1 MKMKNDRIFVLREA
15 IVIIAQMLSG
25 SGIKVTQRGTSAY
38 VEPDATGKP
47 VLINLPYIPDNATEE
62 LCEAIQG
69 FLDHEVA
76 HCLFTDFRAA
86 NKIASNPK
94 LHNLMNILE
103 DARIEKRMAEM
114 YRGCG
119 SNLSNTGSFF
129 LKKFTVPEMQKAD
142 LSGDKNAMVGILT
155 VPLIRSMSGQEL
167 FAEFMRGKEHHVE
180 EFYDMIK
187 DLQPAMEA
195 AGSTQD
201 CIDLAAEIR
210 KRLGDDGKGGEGE
223 GEGEPK
229 AGKGPGGKGKGK
241 GRSGGKAAPPPPPG
255 EEEEEEPGGG
265 AAGKGEE
272 EEEEEPGEGEEE
284 SGEGEEDWEGEED
297 RELDGDTDTAAI
309 LSAIDKQQANGF
321 DKEMSTLITGDA
333 MKAAK
338 HSEYLIFTKD
348 EDVIENLV
356 VGSEYKDRMFTELSD
371 DVEHMVAPLQK
382 DLERAIVARSRSRMT
397 PGYKS
402 GRLHSAGLAKL
413 IVGDDRVFRRKHE
426 TTTKDVAVE
435 LVIDASGSMSGSK
448 IHLAAAAAYALSSVL
463 DRLKISNEVICF
475 TTGPNVGGVKAE
487 EEARKIGRAFTRTE
501 SLYMP
506 IIKGFGERIGTET
519 KRRFGWLPNSRI
531 LRNNID
537 GECVE
542 VAARR
547 LMARKETGKI
557 MIVLSDGHPACAG
570 DSGRVAKHL
579 KSVVKDLER
588 AGANVIGIGI
598 QSDAVKQFY
607 SKAIV
612 INNADEL
619 PVRVMTELRHLLLPT

>member
-25 SGIKVTQRGTSAY
+25 SGIKVTQRGISAY

-76 HCLFTDFRAA
+76 HCLFTDFKAA
-86 NKIASNPK
+86 NKIAKNPQ

-119 SNLSNTGSFF
+119 SNLSNTGNFF

-142 LSGDKNAMVGILT
+142 LSGDKNAMIGILT
-155 VPLIRSMSGQEL
+155 VPLIRSMAGQDL
-167 FAEFMRGKEHHVE
+167 FTEFMRGKEHHVE
-180 EFYDMIK
+180 EFYDKIK
-187 DLQPAMEA
+187 DLQPAIEGA
-195 AGSTQD
+195 SNTQD
-201 CIDLAAEIR
+201 CIDIATEIR
-210 KRLGDDGKGGEGE
+210 KRMGDDGKGGGAGE
-223 GEGEPK
+223 EEPS
-229 AGKGPGGKGKGK
+229 PGKGKGK
-241 GRSGGKAAPPPPPG
+241 GKGKGGGGLGKAAKPG
-255 EEEEEEPGGG
+255 EEEEEGEEEGE
-265 AAGKGEE
+265 GKGEKEE
-272 EEEEEPGEGEEE
+272 EEEGEEE
-284 SGEGEEDWEGEED
+284 GEAEAEEENWEASED
-297 RELDGDTDTAAI
+297 RVLNPGEPSAI
-309 LSAIDKQQANGF
+309 LSAIDKQAANGF

-333 MKAAK
+333 AAAAK
-338 HSEYLIFTKD
+338 HSEYLIYTKD
-348 EDVIENLV
+348 DDVIENLV
-356 VGSEYKDRMFTELSD
+356 VGSDYKDSMFTELAD

-435 LVIDASGSMSGSK
+435 LVIDASGSMGGSK

-475 TTGPNVGGVKAE
+475 TTGPQMATAAKLEAEVK
-487 EEARKIGRAFTRTE
+487 KIGKPFTRTE

-547 LMARKETGKI
+547 LMARKESGKI

-612 INNADEL
+612 LNNADEL

>member
-25 SGIKVTQRGTSAY
+25 SGIKVTQRGISAY

-76 HCLFTDFRAA
+76 HCLFTDFKAF
-86 NKIASNPK
+86 NKIASNKP
-94 LHNLMNILE
+94 LHNLVNILE
-103 DARIEKRMAEM
+103 DARIEKRMAEQ

-119 SNLSNTGSFF
+119 SNLANTGGFF

-142 LSGDKNAMVGILT
+142 MAGDKNAMIGILT
-155 VPLIRSMSGQEL
+155 VPLIRSMAGQEL
-167 FAEFMRGKEHHVE
+167 FTEFMRGKEHHVE
-180 EFYDMIK
+180 EFYDLIK
-187 DLQPAMEA
+187 DLQPAIEGA
-195 AGSTQD
+195 SSTQD
-201 CIDLAAEIR
+201 CIEIATEIR
-210 KRLGDDGKGGEGE
+210 KRMGDDGKGGGGEEEKEG
-223 GEGEPK
+223 K
-229 AGKGPGGKGKGK
+229 SKGGKGTGGAGSGKGK
-241 GRSGGKAAPPPPPG
+241 PKPKPAAG
-255 EEEEEEPGGG
+255 EEEEEEEGG
-265 AAGKGEE
+265 AGAGKGEE
-272 EEEEEPGEGEEE
+272 EEEEGEEGEE
-284 SGEGEEDWEGEED
+284 GEEPAPGEEDWNASED
-297 RELDGDTDTAAI
+297 REMEMGDTAAI

-333 MKAAK
+333 AAAAK
-338 HSEYLIFTKD
+338 HSEYLIYTKD
-348 EDVIENLV
+348 EDVIENLQ
-356 VGSEYKDRMFTELSD
+356 VGSDYKDSMFTELAD
-371 DVEHMVAPLQK
+371 EVEHMVAPLQK
-382 DLERAIVARSRSRMT
+382 DLERAIVARSRSIMV

-435 LVIDASGSMSGSK
+435 MVIDASGSMGGSK
-448 IHLAAAAAYALSSVL
+448 IHLAAAAAYALSAVL
-463 DRLKISNEVICF
+463 DRLKITNEVICF
-475 TTGPNVGGVKAE
+475 TTGPMVGAGGKLEAE
-487 EEARKIGRAFTRTE
+487 QKKIGRVFTRSE

-506 IIKGFGERIGTET
+506 IIKGFNERIGTET

-547 LMARKETGKI
+547 LMQRKETGKI
-557 MIVLSDGHPACAG
+557 MIVLSDGHPACHG

-579 KSVVKDLER
+579 KQVVKDLER

-598 QSDAVKQFY
+598 QDSAVKEFY

-619 PVRVMTELRHLLLPT
+619 PKRVMTELRHLLLPT

>member
-86 NKIASNPK
+86 NKVAKNPK

-167 FAEFMRGKEHHVE
+167 FTEFMRGKEHHVE

-210 KRLGDDGKGGEGE
+210 KRLGDDGKGEGEGE

-229 AGKGPGGKGKGK
+229 PGKGGAGGKGKGK
-241 GRSGGKAAPPPPPG
+241 GPGGGKAAPKP
-255 EEEEEEPGGG
+255 
-265 AAGKGEE
+265 A
-272 EEEEEPGEGEEE
+272 PGEGEEE
-284 SGEGEEDWEGEED
+284 EEGEPGAGEGEEEEGEGEGEEPAEGEENWEGEED
-297 RELDGDTDTAAI
+297 REMDGDRDPAAI

-348 EDVIENLV
+348 EDVIENLQ
-356 VGSEYKDRMFTELSD
+356 VGSDYKDSMFTELSD
-371 DVEHMVAPLQK
+371 EVEHMVAPLQK

-475 TTGPNVGGVKAE
+475 TTGPKVGGSKADE
-487 EEARKIGRAFTRTE
+487 EERKIGRPFTRTE

-547 LMARKETGKI
+547 LMSRKETGKI

>member
-1 MKMKNDRIFVLREA
+1 
-15 IVIIAQMLSG
+15 
-25 SGIKVTQRGTSAY
+25 
-38 VEPDATGKP
+38 
-47 VLINLPYIPDNATEE
+47 
-62 LCEAIQG
+62 
-69 FLDHEVA
+69 
-76 HCLFTDFRAA
+76 
-86 NKIASNPK
+86 
-94 LHNLMNILE
+94 MNILE

-119 SNLSNTGSFF
+119 SNLSNTGTFF

-142 LSGDKNAMVGILT
+142 LAGDKNAMIGILT
-155 VPLIRSMSGQEL
+155 VPLIRSMAGQDL
-167 FAEFMRGKEHHVE
+167 FTEFMRGKEHHVE
-180 EFYDMIK
+180 ELYDKIK
-187 DLQPAMEA
+187 DLQSAIEG
-195 AGSTQD
+195 AGTTQD
-201 CIDLAAEIR
+201 CIDIATEIR
-210 KRLGDDGKGGEGE
+210 KRMGDDGKGGGGGPGE
-223 GEGEPK
+223 EEPK
-229 AGKGPGGKGKGK
+229 GKPGKGKGK
-241 GRSGGKAAPPPPPG
+241 GKAGGGKGSAAAPG
-255 EEEEEEPGGG
+255 EEEEEEEGAGG
-265 AAGKGEE
+265 AGEE
-272 EEEEEPGEGEEE
+272 EEEGEEEGEEE
-284 SGEGEEDWEGEED
+284 APGEENWEGSED
-297 RELDGDTDTAAI
+297 RELNPGDPAAI
-309 LSAIDKQQANGF
+309 LSAIDKQAANGF

-333 MKAAK
+333 AAAAK
-338 HSEYLIFTKD
+338 HSEYLIYTKD
-348 EDVIENLV
+348 DDVIENLV
-356 VGSEYKDRMFTELSD
+356 VGSDYKDSMFTELAD

-382 DLERAIVARSRSRMT
+382 DLERAIIARSRSLLT
-397 PGYKS
+397 PGHRS

-413 IVGDDRVFRRKHE
+413 ITGDDRVFRRKHE

-435 LVIDASGSMSGSK
+435 LVIDASGSMGGSK

-475 TTGPNVGGVKAE
+475 TTGPAMSTPAKLEAE
-487 EEARKIGRAFTRTE
+487 VRKIGRGFTRTE

-547 LMARKETGKI
+547 LMARKESGKI

-612 INNADEL
+612 LNNADEL

>member
-76 HCLFTDFRAA
+76 HCLFTDFKAA
-86 NKIASNPK
+86 NKIVRNPK

-119 SNLSNTGSFF
+119 SNLANTGSFF

-142 LSGDKNAMVGILT
+142 LAGDKNAMVGILT
-155 VPLIRSMSGQEL
+155 VPLIRSMAGQEL
-167 FAEFMRGKEHHVE
+167 FTDFMRGKEHHVE

-187 DLQPAMEA
+187 DLQPAIESA
-195 AGSTQD
+195 ESTQA
-201 CIDLAAEIR
+201 CIDIAMEIR
-210 KRLGDDGKGGEGE
+210 KRLGDDPKGGEGE

-229 AGKGPGGKGKGK
+229 AGKGKGGGGKGKGK
-241 GRSGGKAAPPPPPG
+241 AGAGSGKAGAAGEEEG
-255 EEEEEEPGGG
+255 EEEEEGTPG
-265 AAGKGEE
+265 A
-272 EEEEEPGEGEEE
+272 GEGEEE
-284 SGEGEEDWEGEED
+284 EGEGEEGEGEAEGEENWEADED
-297 RELDGDTDTAAI
+297 REMDGERDPAAI

-338 HSEYLIFTKD
+338 HSEYLIYTKD

-356 VGSEYKDRMFTELSD
+356 VGSDYKDSMFTELAD
-371 DVEHMVAPLQK
+371 EVEHMVAPLQK

-413 IVGDDRVFRRKHE
+413 VVGDDRVFRRKHE

-435 LVIDASGSMSGSK
+435 LVIDASGSMGGGK

-475 TTGPNVGGVKAE
+475 TTGPAVGGRKAE
-487 EEARKIGRAFTRTE
+487 EEARKIGRPFTRTE

-506 IIKGFGERIGTET
+506 IIKGFGERISTET

-547 LMARKETGKI
+547 LMARKENGKI

-598 QSDAVKQFY
+598 QSAAVKEFY
-607 SKAIV
+607 SKSIV
-612 INNADEL
+612 LNNADEL